1 MSCSDSSGRSDIRS
15 RSAPERNPSAICIG
29 EDARR
34 GRGNP
39 RIYFGQAE
47 TPTSVARARQPSD
60 APSSWGSQS
69 PHRSLSD
76 RRNTWCPHPC
86 GSCPYDVRSAHSAR
100 GDVRPKQL
108 TKAIGDEPAALQ
120 PFGVERHPQTV
131 MPKNFQQ
138 VTAFPAEDVKIANM
152 WIPVQRFLNLQ
163 CKTVHSTAHVSC
175 PSGQPDT
182 NTGWRDNHRRS
193 TLITRRSVTRPTSC
207 PTLTDVPSGS
217 VISTLPPDVAG
228 PTSVP
233 EDGSTCFAS

>member
-1 MSCSDSSGRSDIRS
+1 MLQPRLLVSCSDSSGRSDIRS

-108 TKAIGDEPAALQ
+108 TKAIGDEPTALQ
-120 PFGVERHPQTV
+120 PLGVERHAKPV
-131 MPKNFQQ
+131 VPENFQ
-138 VTAFPAEDVKIANM
+138 KIAPLATKHVQIASE
-152 WIPVQRFLNLQ
+152 WIALQPCWTCRARLFMPRRISVAPVANQTRTPDGGSIILA
-163 CKTVHSTAHVSC
+163 VPSPRAAM
-175 PSGQPDT
+175 PSG
-182 NTGWRDNHRRS
+182 
-193 TLITRRSVTRPTSC
+193 
-207 PTLTDVPSGS
+207 
-217 VISTLPPDVAG
+217 
-228 PTSVP
+228 
-233 EDGSTCFAS
+233 